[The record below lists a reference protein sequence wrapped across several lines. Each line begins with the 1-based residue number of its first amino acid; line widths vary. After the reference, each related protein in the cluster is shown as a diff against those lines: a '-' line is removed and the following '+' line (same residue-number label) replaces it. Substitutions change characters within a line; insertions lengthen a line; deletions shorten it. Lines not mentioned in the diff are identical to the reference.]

1 MPTKL
6 VLITG
11 GVISGLGKGV
21 ISASV
26 GKLLQSM
33 GLSVSMIKID
43 PYLNPDPGT
52 LNPVEHGEVFI
63 TEEVWDFNAGP
74 VSFKIAE
81 IDEDFGHYERFL
93 DINMHPSN
101 NITSGQVML
110 SVILGERKGEYLG
123 KTIRLIPHVTDKI
136 KERIRAVI
144 EREKPDAVIVELGG
158 TVGDYEAMPFVEAL
172 RQLRLEFGNG
182 NSVHIHVTYVPYV
195 RTVGEYKTK
204 PAQLFFREVLAAGLP
219 PDVVVARVENGL
231 PQNVREKLALYAS
244 VPPDAVFE
252 DPDMDTVYEL
262 PLYLEEKGFSKILK
276 KKLKIDGRV
285 DLTDWESIVEKFKR
299 PSYKVKIAMVGKYW
313 RMSDVYIS
321 IVEAL
326 KHAGAYR
333 DVGVE
338 ILPVDSEGLER
349 GQGWDTLEASDGVLL
364 TPGFGSRGT
373 EGMIRAAGWSLE
385 SEKPTLGICFGA
397 QLSTVAFARKVMG
410 WSGANST
417 EIDPETPYPVIDML
431 PEQKSIEL
439 IGGTMR
445 LGGHLVKLLG
455 GRLRE
460 AYGKEVV
467 VERFRHRYH
476 IMNSYVEKMVER
488 GYRVVATD
496 MSGEI
501 INAFEIEWHPFF
513 LGVQFHPEFKSRPGK
528 PSPTYLVFIDAI
540 LSRVNNG

>member
-6 VLITG
+6 VIITG

-63 TEEVWDFNAGP
+63 TEEVWNFSPGGG

-93 DINMHPSN
+93 DVYMHPSN

-123 KTIRLIPHVTDKI
+123 RTIRLIPHVTDKI
-136 KERIRAVI
+136 KERVKEVI
-144 EREKPDAVIVELGG
+144 DRERPDVVIVELGG

-172 RQLRLEFGNG
+172 RQLKLEFGNG
-182 NSVHIHVTYVPYV
+182 NSMHIHVTYVPYV
-195 RTVGEYKTK
+195 RTVGEFKTK

-219 PDVVVARVENGL
+219 PDVVIARVEGGL
-231 PQNVREKLALYAS
+231 PPDVRDKLALYAS

-252 DPDMDTVYEL
+252 DPDLDTVYEL
-262 PLYLEEKGFSKILK
+262 PLYLEEKGFSRILK
-276 KKLKIDGRV
+276 KKLRIDGEVNLAEWKAIV
-285 DLTDWESIVEKFKR
+285 DSFKSCDR
-299 PSYKVKIAMVGKYW
+299 ELKVAMVGKYW

-333 DVGVE
+333 GAHVNIV
-338 ILPVDSEGLER
+338 PVDSEELER
-349 GQGWDTLEASDGVLL
+349 GNDWNLLEGADGVLL

-373 EGMIRAAGWSLE
+373 EGMIKAAEWGLDSD
-385 SEKPTLGICFGA
+385 KPLLGICFGA

-410 WSGANST
+410 WREANST
-417 EIDPETPYPVIDML
+417 EIDPSTPYPVIDLL
-431 PEQKSIEL
+431 PEQKSVEL

-445 LGGHLVKLLG
+445 LGGHEVKLLG
-455 GRLRE
+455 GKLRE
-460 AYGKEVV
+460 VYSREVV

-476 IMNSYVEKMVER
+476 IMNDYAYRMEDK

-496 MSGEI
+496 LSGEI
-501 INAFEIEWHPFF
+501 INAFEVEWHPFF

-528 PSPTYLVFIDAI
+528 PSPTYLAFVEAM
-540 LSRVNNG
+540 L